1 MSTPIEFQ
9 TIMENGKPAFAVVK
23 YDDFMRLIHSSPT
36 IPHEVVGMEI
46 MQGYSLPRAWREYL
60 DLTQEEVAKRMGIT
74 QAALSQIEQPGKK
87 LRRATL
93 EKLAEALD
101 LHPEQLRE

>member
-1 MSTPIEFQ
+1 
-9 TIMENGKPAFAVVK
+9 
-23 YDDFMRLIHSSPT
+23 
-36 IPHEVVGMEI
+36 
-46 MQGYSLPRAWREYL
+46 
-60 DLTQEEVAKRMGIT
+60 MGIT